1 MLGRMTY
8 RIEPGSIVLA
18 VDGSEHAER
27 ATHWAADQA
36 FLEGR
41 PLVVMSAASTGGIL
55 DVARPIPRPYLDPV
69 EDGMEDAGAIAEGGV
84 ALATRLHPGLTVKA
98 LPAIGDPRQILIDLS
113 AQARLIVTGS
123 HGRGAFRSMLLGSV
137 SAAVSKYA
145 TCPVMVCRPPSGAAG
160 GGVLVGADGTPESV
174 PVIEFA
180 FEQASRRGW
189 QLTVLHSFWDVVAA
203 VAHYKGMSEE
213 DLIPDELQQLHIL
226 LSESVAGLREKYPDV
241 PVSLQLRHGLV
252 DEALSPRGASWDLV
266 VVGRHPVDSLDRW
279 LSGSIAIA
287 VLERSHATV
296 AVVPQAAP
304 SS

>member
-1 MLGRMTY
+1 M
-8 RIEPGSIVLA
+8 
-18 VDGSEHAER
+18 
-27 ATHWAADQA
+27 
-36 FLEGR
+36 
-41 PLVVMSAASTGGIL
+41 
-55 DVARPIPRPYLDPV
+55 
-69 EDGMEDAGAIAEGGV
+69 
-84 ALATRLHPGLTVKA
+84 
-98 LPAIGDPRQILIDLS
+98 
-113 AQARLIVTGS
+113 
-123 HGRGAFRSMLLGSV
+123 
-137 SAAVSKYA
+137 
-145 TCPVMVCRPPSGAAG
+145 
-160 GGVLVGADGTPESV
+160 
-174 PVIEFA
+174 
-180 FEQASRRGW
+180 
-189 QLTVLHSFWDVVAA
+189 VAA

>member
-1 MLGRMTY
+1 MTY

-41 PLVVMSAASTGGIL
+41 RLVVMSAASPGRIL
-55 DVARPIPRPYLDPV
+55 DAAHPIPRTHLDPV
-69 EDGMEDAGAIAEGGV
+69 QDGLENAGAVAERGV
-84 ALATRLHPGLTVKA
+84 ALATRLHPGLSVEA
-98 LPAIGDPRQILIDLS
+98 LPAIGDPRQVLIDLS
-113 AQARLIVTGS
+113 TQARLIVTGS

-145 TCPVMVCRPPSGAAG
+145 TCPVMVCRPSSGAAG
-160 GGVLVGADGTPESV
+160 GGVIVGADGTPESL

-180 FEQASRRGW
+180 FEQASCRGW
-189 QLTVLHSFWDVVAA
+189 HLTVLHSFWDVVAA
-203 VAHYKGMSEE
+203 VAQYKGISEE
-213 DLIPDELQQLHIL
+213 ELIPDELQQLHML
-226 LSESVAGLREKYPDV
+226 LSESVAGLRGNYPDV

-252 DEALSPRGASWDLV
+252 DEALSPRGAAWDLV
-266 VVGRHPVDSLDRW
+266 VVGRHPVDSPDRW
-279 LSGSIAIA
+279 LSGSVAIA

-296 AVVPQAAP
+296 AVVPQATP
-304 SS
+304 SA

>member
-1 MLGRMTY
+1 MTC

-18 VDGSEHAER
+18 VDGSKHAER

-41 PLVVMSAASTGGIL
+41 RLVVMSAASTGRIL
-55 DVARPIPRPYLDPV
+55 EPAHPIPRTHLDPV
-69 EDGMEDAGAIAEGGV
+69 EDGVEDAGAIVEGGV
-84 ALATRLHPGLTVKA
+84 ALATRLHPGLTVQA

-113 AQARLIVTGS
+113 SQARLIVTGS
-123 HGRGAFRSMLLGSV
+123 HGRGTFRSMLLGSV

-145 TCPVMVCRPPSGAAG
+145 TCPVMVCRPSSGAAG
-160 GGVLVGADGTPESV
+160 GGVVVGADGTPQSV
-174 PVIEFA
+174 PVIQFA

-203 VAHYKGMSEE
+203 VAHYKGMSED
-213 DLIPDELQQLHIL
+213 DLIPGELQQLHMV
-226 LSESVAGLREKYPDV
+226 LSESVAGLREMYPDV
-241 PVSLQLRHGLV
+241 AVSLQLRHGLV

-266 VVGRHPVDSLDRW
+266 VVGRHPVGSLDSW
-279 LSGSIAIA
+279 LHGSIAIA

-296 AVVPQAAP
+296 AVVPQAGGADRR
-304 SS
+304 

>member
-1 MLGRMTY
+1 MTH
-8 RIEPGSIVLA
+8 RIEPGSIILA
-18 VDGSEHAER
+18 VDGSRHAER
-27 ATHWAADQA
+27 ATQWAADQA

-41 PLVVMSAASTGGIL
+41 RLVVMSAASAGRMMDT
-55 DVARPIPRPYLDPV
+55 ARPIPRTRLDPV
-69 EDGMEDAGAIAEGGV
+69 EDSVESAENIAEGGV
-84 ALATRLHPGLTVKA
+84 ALATQLHPGLMVQA
-98 LPAIGDPRQILIDLS
+98 LSAIGDPRQILIDLS

-137 SAAVSKYA
+137 SAAVSRYA
-145 TCPVMVCRPPSGAAG
+145 RCPVMVCRPSIGATG
-160 GGVLVGADGTPESV
+160 GGVVVGADGTPESV

-180 FEQASRRGW
+180 FEQSSRRGW
-189 QLTVLHSFWDVVAA
+189 PLTVLHSFWDVVAA
-203 VAHYKGMSEE
+203 VARYRGMSKE
-213 DLIPDELQQLHIL
+213 DLNRDELQQLHVL
-226 LSESVAGLREKYPDV
+226 LSESVAGLSEKYPDV

-296 AVVPQAAP
+296 AVVPQAAR